1 MNWLHIL
8 SILLLSAGAFFM
20 FVGSLG
26 LIRLPDFYSRAHA
39 QGKVDTLAVM
49 LMIVGLILYEGLTL
63 NSGKLLMVLIFVAL
77 TNPVATNALVGSAFK
92 GGLRPWLRKKAPEQ
106 KPDQESRQ

>member
-8 SILLLSAGAFFM
+8 SIVFLSAGAFFM

-49 LMIVGLILYEGLTL
+49 LILFGLMIYEGLTL
-63 NSGKLLMVLIFVAL
+63 NSGKILMVLIFVAL
-77 TNPVATNALVGSAFK
+77 TNPVATNALVGAAFK
-92 GGLRPWLRKKAPEQ
+92 GGLRPWLKKKAG
-106 KPDQESRQ
+106 KVGTSNESKQ